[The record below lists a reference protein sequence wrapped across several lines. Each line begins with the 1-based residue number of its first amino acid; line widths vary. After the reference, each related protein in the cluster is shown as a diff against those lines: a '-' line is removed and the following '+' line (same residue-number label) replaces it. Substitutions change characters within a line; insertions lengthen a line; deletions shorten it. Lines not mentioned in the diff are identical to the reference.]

1 MLKTIFRFIMTAS
14 RKLVESIYEEA
25 ILLIPNQSLPKLD
38 KDSTEDE
45 ADAVRFLMRM
55 KTSIYES
62 SSKSA
67 LTARQTVKG
76 RCVTLLYQTVC
87 LVLDVKMSRS
97 KFNNCLV
104 YTGDVIKLLS
114 SMSKEKSHY
123 IPVVEGVSRARGRLL
138 ARRRNLGN
146 NQDQTD
152 FVLRMNFMNTLHDLE
167 TSLASLKEMML
178 MSTLWQHCDLRAR
191 LRDSRGAEARLTS
204 VPNLYDDTISLAE
217 SEESLSDTSLDLLDN
232 NNVSDKDAKKPLL

>member
-1 MLKTIFRFIMTAS
+1 MTAT

-87 LVLDVKMSRS
+87 LVLDDVKMSRS

-123 IPVVEGVSRARGRLL
+123 IPVVESVSRARGRLL

-146 NQDQTD
+146 NRDQTD

-191 LRDSRGAEARLTS
+191 LRDSRGAEASLTS
-204 VPNLYDDTISLAE
+204 VPNLSDDTISLTE

-232 NNVSDKDAKKPLL
+232 NNASDKDKKPLL

>member
-1 MLKTIFRFIMTAS
+1 MIAT

-25 ILLIPNQSLPKLD
+25 SLLIPNQGLPKLD
-38 KDSTEDE
+38 EESTEDDE
-45 ADAVRFLMRM
+45 NAVRFLMRM

-76 RCVTLLYQTVC
+76 RCLTLLYQMVC
-87 LVLDVKMSRS
+87 LVFDDVKMSCL
-97 KFNNCLV
+97 KFNNCFV
-104 YTGDVIKLLS
+104 YTGDVIKLIS
-114 SMSKEKSHY
+114 SMNTDKSHY
-123 IPVVEGVSRARGRLL
+123 IPIVEGVSRARGRLM

-146 NQDQTD
+146 NPEQTD
-152 FVLRMNFMNTLHDLE
+152 FVLRMNFMNSLHDLE

-204 VPNLYDDTISLAE
+204 EVPNLSDDTISLTG

-232 NNVSDKDAKKPLL
+232 NNISDKDAKKPML

>member
-1 MLKTIFRFIMTAS
+1 MTAM

-25 ILLIPNQSLPKLD
+25 TLLIPNQSLPKLD
-38 KDSTEDE
+38 EDSSEDE

-87 LVLDVKMSRS
+87 LVLDDVKMSRS
-97 KFNNCLV
+97 KFNNCLI

-123 IPVVEGVSRARGRLL
+123 IPVVEGVSRARGRLM

-204 VPNLYDDTISLAE
+204 VPNLSDDTISLTE
-217 SEESLSDTSLDLLDN
+217 SEESLSDTSLDLLELKSPCFDC
-232 NNVSDKDAKKPLL
+232 

>member
-1 MLKTIFRFIMTAS
+1 MCNIAVS
-14 RKLVESIYEEA
+14 DG
-25 ILLIPNQSLPKLD
+25 LPCLD
-38 KDSTEDE
+38 
-45 ADAVRFLMRM
+45 
-55 KTSIYES
+55 
-62 SSKSA
+62 
-67 LTARQTVKG
+67 
-76 RCVTLLYQTVC
+76 
-87 LVLDVKMSRS
+87 DVKMSRS
-97 KFNNCLV
+97 KFNNCLI

-123 IPVVEGVSRARGRLL
+123 IPVVEGVSRARGRLM

-204 VPNLYDDTISLAE
+204 VPNLSDDTISLTE
-217 SEESLSDTSLDLLDN
+217 SEESLSDTSLDLLELKSPCFDC
-232 NNVSDKDAKKPLL
+232 

>member
-1 MLKTIFRFIMTAS
+1 MIAT
-14 RKLVESIYEEA
+14 RKLVEAIYEEA
-25 ILLIPNQSLPKLD
+25 FLLLPNQSLPKLD

-45 ADAVRFLMRM
+45 ADAVIFLTRM
-55 KTSIYES
+55 KTSVYES

-76 RCVTLLYQTVC
+76 RCLTLLYQTVC
-87 LVLDVKMSRS
+87 LVLDDAKMSRS

-104 YTGDVIKLLS
+104 YTGDVLKLLS

-123 IPVVEGVSRARGRLL
+123 IPVVEAVSRARGRLL

-146 NQDQTD
+146 NRDQTD

-204 VPNLYDDTISLAE
+204 VPNLSDDTISLTE

-232 NNVSDKDAKKPLL
+232 NNASDKDKKPLL